1 MTTADRIRAM
11 LVKDYRLDAGKLTL
25 DATLEDLG
33 IDSIGIAELSFNL
46 EDEFGLK
53 LPDIPMRLTTF
64 GDVVRYI
71 DGAVAEQ
78 GAGAGSPPTVVGRT
92 QPAP

>member
-11 LVKDYRLDAGKLTL
+11 LVKDFRLDAGKLTL
-25 DATLEDLG
+25 DAPLEDLG
-33 IDSIGIAELSFNL
+33 IDSIGIAELIFNL

-53 LPDIPMRLTTF
+53 LPDIPMQLTTF
-64 GDVVRYI
+64 GDVVCYI
-71 DGAVAEQ
+71 DDAVASQ
-78 GAGAGSPPTVVGRT
+78 RTAAGAPPTVASHA